1 MPAIC
6 KAINDPDKIKLV
18 VLNEN
23 VLGSISYDH
32 FNTVGVIKASILKG
46 DSGSLNPRA
55 FVSPES
61 VRLAS
66 PKDFEDFNVSFDGF
80 NSEEYIFAK

>member
-1 MPAIC
+1 MPPIC

-23 VLGSISYDH
+23 VLGTIIYDH
-32 FNTVGVIKASILKG
+32 FNTVDVLKASIIKG
-46 DSGSLNPRA
+46 DSGSLNPRS